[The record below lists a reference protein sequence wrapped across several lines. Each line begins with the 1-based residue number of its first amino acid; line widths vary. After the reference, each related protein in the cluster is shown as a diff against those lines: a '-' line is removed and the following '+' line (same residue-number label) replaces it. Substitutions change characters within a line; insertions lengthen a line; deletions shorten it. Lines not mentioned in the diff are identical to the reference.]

1 MALRVVPHQRELP
14 LDGEFIKDTLN
25 PTLAVLATCGLW
37 SETVSFPFDAVVTVA
52 EAIEAAHEGL
62 SLPEVQSN
70 IMRAFR
76 DDWAPSRLDLDALDK
91 QQDYDINAMMK
102 DQDRLARLQGEP
114 LLRVLVGLRLLA
126 SPNGALDTGVWASVD
141 ERAIDELRA
150 MSDEGVRHSGLRLL
164 AECLAARQVLPPAA
178 PPAAAPFQQDAM
190 ASSFSSSIVTA
201 LSSTEDAIAKK
212 SLTSAAEATALL
224 VIPYEVGSDAVLTS
238 YGAHLV
244 SDADIATERAVQLAI
259 ARAPFSVPPEY
270 DSRRE
275 TPVQFEA
282 RSQAHLRGA
291 LHPTIAPVAA
301 GKVAVL
307 DLMSAHN
314 QALAMAAS
322 TADPGQKALALARAA
337 VCGVRLVASL
347 MHLADIE
354 LFALCA
360 DTATVRR
367 DLANRVSRGF
377 ASLTKRKV
385 IAQWTKEHEGL
396 RVRVLAAR
404 EVCVCGECD
413 VRRWCGDGVGPRV
426 V

>member
-14 LDGEFIKDTLN
+14 LNGEFTKDTLN
-25 PTLAVLATCGLW
+25 ATLAVLATCGLW
-37 SETVSFPFDAVVTVA
+37 NETVLFPFDTVVTVA
-52 EAIEAAHEGL
+52 EAVGAAHEGL
-62 SLPEVQSN
+62 SLPDVQSN
-70 IMRAFR
+70 IMQAYR
-76 DDWAPSRLDLDALDK
+76 DVWAPSRLDLDALDK

-150 MSDEGVRHSGLRLL
+150 MSDAGVRHSGLRLL

-178 PPAAAPFQQDAM
+178 APAAAPFQQEAM
-190 ASSFSSSIVTA
+190 AASFSSGIVSA

-224 VIPYEVGSDAVLTS
+224 VIPYEVGSDAELTS
-238 YGAHLV
+238 YGV
-244 SDADIATERAVQLAI
+244 TDPPMSDAAIATARAAQLAI
-259 ARAPFSVPPEY
+259 AHAPFNVPPEY

-282 RSQAHLRGA
+282 RMQAYLRGA

-301 GKVAVL
+301 GKVATL
-307 DLMSAHN
+307 DLMSAHS
-314 QALAMAAS
+314 QALAMVAS
-322 TADPGQKALALARAA
+322 TADAGQKELAVGRAA
-337 VCGVRLVASL
+337 ACGVRVVAAR
-347 MHLADIE
+347 MHLANIE
-354 LFALCA
+354 LFALCTDA
-360 DTATVRR
+360 ATVRR

-385 IAQWTKEHEGL
+385 TAQWTKEHEAL
-396 RVRVLAAR
+396 RVRVMTAR
-404 EVCVCGECD
+404 EVCVREGM
-413 VRRWCGDGVGPRV
+413 
-426 V
+426 